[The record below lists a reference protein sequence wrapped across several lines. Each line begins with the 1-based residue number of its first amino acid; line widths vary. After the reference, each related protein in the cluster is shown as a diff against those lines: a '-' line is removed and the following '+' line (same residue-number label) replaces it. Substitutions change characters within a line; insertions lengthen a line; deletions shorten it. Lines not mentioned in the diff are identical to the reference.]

1 MLSGSGRSCSRR
13 ELGGGAVAVVC
24 SCGGDLCNLTTAGA
38 GAGAGALASTATI
51 LYTLLAVYRAI
62 L

>member
-38 GAGAGALASTATI
+38 GAEALASTATI
-51 LYTLLAVYRAI
+51 LYTLLAVYREI

>member
-1 MLSGSGRSCSRR
+1 MLSGSGRACSRR
-13 ELGGGAVAVVC
+13 ELGGGAVAVIC
-24 SCGGDLCNLTTAGA
+24 SCGGDLCNLAT
-38 GAGAGALASTATI
+38 AGAGALASISTI